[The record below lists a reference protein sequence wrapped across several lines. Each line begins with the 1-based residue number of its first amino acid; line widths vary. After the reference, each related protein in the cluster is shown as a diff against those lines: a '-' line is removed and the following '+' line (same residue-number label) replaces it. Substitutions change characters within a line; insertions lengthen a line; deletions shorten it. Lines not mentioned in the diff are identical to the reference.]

1 MSVCQFRLLSHHFD
15 LRLTKVF
22 FVFYDG
28 NGLPY
33 SSGDGSGKK
42 GKLCRRVPDRL
53 HQRDVSDR
61 QPRSPLTLSHLQS
74 DRWPGL
80 SVFTGG
86 SQSYG
91 VFTSVEENSPF
102 CLNRPLSGHQYSYK
116 CPTMSC
122 TQQKKDYWNQCL
134 HDGILECSG
143 IIYIYIYE
151 YRQTNALGTWGLV
164 FRCRLCADVFCNT
177 DKR

>member
-1 MSVCQFRLLSHHFD
+1 MMEMDFHTVQETVQAKREVLSPCAWPSSPKRRQRPTAAVTAHFISSSKWPVTRSVRVH
-15 LRLTKVF
+15 
-22 FVFYDG
+22 
-28 NGLPY
+28 
-33 SSGDGSGKK
+33 
-42 GKLCRRVPDRL
+42 RRK
-53 HQRDVSDR
+53 
-61 QPRSPLTLSHLQS
+61 
-74 DRWPGL
+74 
-80 SVFTGG
+80 SVIR
-86 SQSYG
+86 